1 MLSTIININSTKDYI
16 RDIVVRIVSL
26 VMIIKINIKLKLIGV
41 NIVISHWNF
50 PGGSVVKHSPVNT
63 GDVGS
68 IPGSQKSP
76 GEGNGNPLQYSYWEI
91 Q

>member
-41 NIVISHWNF
+41 NI
-50 PGGSVVKHSPVNT
+50 K
-63 GDVGS
+63 
-68 IPGSQKSP
+68 KK
-76 GEGNGNPLQYSYWEI
+76 YS
-91 Q
+91 